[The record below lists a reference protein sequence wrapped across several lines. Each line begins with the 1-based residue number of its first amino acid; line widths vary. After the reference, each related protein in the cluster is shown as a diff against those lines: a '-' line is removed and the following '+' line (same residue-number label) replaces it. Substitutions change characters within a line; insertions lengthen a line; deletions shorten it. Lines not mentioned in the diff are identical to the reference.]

1 VNRGERL
8 AALHYRARGYRV
20 LDANVRVGGGELDLV
35 LRRGR
40 RIVIAEV
47 KERSSDDFGGG
58 LAAVDAEKR
67 RRVTRAARA
76 WLVSHP
82 EIGDCDVRLEAV
94 AVSGRRL
101 QRRIFDPEESRG

>member
-8 AALHYRARGYRV
+8 AALHYRARGYR
-20 LDANVRVGGGELDLV
+20 LLGANVRVGGGELDLV

-40 RIVIAEV
+40 RVVIAEV
-47 KERSSDDFGGG
+47 KERAAGDTFGGG

-76 WLVSHP
+76 WLSQHP
-82 EIGDCDVRLEAV
+82 EVRDCDIVLEAV
-94 AVSGRRL
+94 AVSGHRLTRRL
-101 QRRIFDPEESRG
+101 FDPEDA